1 MIIKYEGEYNMKKF
15 NFIDLDKSKLPVTK
29 GKKVDGFR
37 FYDIDGKAY
46 PSVTSVLG
54 IKKKAELQGWR
65 EKIGEDVA
73 NWEMGRAARRGKAT
87 HLLVEEYLKG
97 KTPSERGVLP
107 LGLFKLL
114 RPYIDQIDNIHLL
127 ETIMYSPKL
136 TIAGQVDCIAE
147 YNGKLSV
154 IDFKTANKER
164 QESWIDNY
172 FLQTTAYAQMY
183 EETFGKNIDQIVI
196 LLASEDGSVQNFVK
210 EKKDYMSPL
219 MKSIDEF
226 YKYYQEQNKDKIK
239 QD

>member
-1 MIIKYEGEYNMKKF
+1 MKKF

-65 EKIGEDVA
+65 EKIGENVA

-147 YNGKLSV
+147 FNGKLSV

-164 QESWIDNY
+164 QESWIENY

-239 QD
+239 PE

>member
-1 MIIKYEGEYNMKKF
+1 MKKF

-183 EETFGKNIDQIVI
+183 EETYGKNIDQIVI

-210 EKKDYMSPL
+210 DKKDYMSPL

-239 QD
+239 PE

>member
-1 MIIKYEGEYNMKKF
+1 MKKF

-65 EKIGEDVA
+65 EKIGENVA

-114 RPYIDQIDNIHLL
+114 RPYIDQIDNVHLL

-136 TIAGQVDCIAE
+136 TIAGQVDCVAE

-164 QESWIDNY
+164 QESWIENY

-219 MKSIDEF
+219 MQSVDDF

-239 QD
+239 HD

>member
-1 MIIKYEGEYNMKKF
+1 MKKF

-114 RPYIDQIDNIHLL
+114 RPYIDQVDNIHLL

-136 TIAGQVDCIAE
+136 TIAGQVDCVAE